1 MEWSVP
7 VEIAG
12 FIDELDAFITAEIK
26 PLELHNPEFFD
37 HRREFSRTDVER
49 GGIPTAQ
56 WRELM
61 AEARRRA
68 DAAGFYRFPLPPA
81 LGGRDGSNVAMA
93 AIREHLAWLGPGL
106 HAELSHEASVVANL
120 PLALVLH
127 EFGTAEQRQ
136 EYLGP
141 LVDGEIELAFGL
153 TEPAHGSDATHLE
166 TTARKDGDSWVID
179 GAKRFNSVVDVAT
192 ADLVFA
198 RTSGQDGKADG
209 ITAFLVPTDTA
220 GFDIPY
226 YHWTFNMPTDHAE
239 VRLSGVRVPETAVV
253 GEVGKGL
260 DCAQLFVHENR
271 LRQAASSLGAAQ
283 FCIDESVR
291 YAQERVVF
299 GKPLHEHQGVQWQ
312 LVELQTEAELVRN
325 SVQKTAWLMDRHGK
339 TSASGR
345 VAMVNYRANQLAC
358 SAADRAMQVHGGVG
372 YTRHKPFEHIYRHH
386 RRYRLTEGTDELQM
400 RRIAAEMFDFKS
412 RRDSTAR

>member
-1 MEWSVP
+1 M
-7 VEIAG
+7 
-12 FIDELDAFITAEIK
+12 
-26 PLELHNPEFFD
+26 HNPEFFD

-209 ITAFLVPTDTA
+209 ITAFLVPTDTP

-412 RRDSTAR
+412 RRGSTTR